1 MVDAFIDVW
10 FFFSLFSNLI
20 YLLEEAERINEIR
33 GADRAREVESE
44 EGKEER
50 EEKQTHTQEYA
61 REDLGWN
68 RLSYSK
74 LLSN

>member
-1 MVDAFIDVW
+1 MSD

-61 REDLGWN
+61 REDLG
-68 RLSYSK
+68 
-74 LLSN
+74 